1 MDIEMKWS
9 AELEGKDQKTQNEAL
24 DREVERY
31 SRWLDTLADERAKG
45 CLSNPERALI
55 KTYLVQKL
63 TGKLE
68 NL

>member
-9 AELEGKDQKTQNEAL
+9 EDLKDKDREAQNAAL

-31 SRWLDTLADERAKG
+31 SKWLANMPDERAKG
-45 CLSNPERALI
+45 ALNNPEKALI

-63 TGKLE
+63 AGRLE
-68 NL
+68 DI